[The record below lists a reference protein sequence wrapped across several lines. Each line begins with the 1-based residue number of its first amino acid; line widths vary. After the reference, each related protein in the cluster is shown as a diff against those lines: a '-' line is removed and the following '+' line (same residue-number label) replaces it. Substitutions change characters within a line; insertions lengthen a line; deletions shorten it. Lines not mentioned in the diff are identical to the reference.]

1 MKAQKYKVILASASP
16 RRKEIL
22 AKTGIEFEVHVSD
35 CDENI
40 DEKQPD
46 KLVMKLSELKARD
59 VASKNPDAIIIGS
72 DTVVAHKRHIMGKPA
87 DRAEAIS
94 MIKSF
99 AGDIHQVYTGVTIII
114 PNEKTYTYNVCTDVH
129 VLPMTD
135 EEIER
140 IKNLPDD
147 ATTLKN
153 EAKEIAGHLK
163 DLTDDPKRLF
173 SGVFQVF
180 GKAMINTA
188 LSKYVT
194 PFVCEALMPKYLRL
208 PQAER
213 ELHRAVIPDGI
224 RQNDLA
230 GGDL

>member
-1 MKAQKYKVILASASP
+1 MFDRVLKIIGKIETKRDKMKAQKYKVILASASP

-22 AKTGIEFEVHVSD
+22 GKTGIDFEVQVSD

-59 VASKNPDAIIIGS
+59 VAAKNPDAIIIGS
-72 DTVVAHKRHIMGKPA
+72 DTVVAHKGHIMGKPA

-114 PNEKTYTYNVCTDVH
+114 PNEKTYTYNICTDVH
-129 VLPMTD
+129 VLQMTD

-140 IKNLPDD
+140 YVDTGEPMDKAGAYAIQGLFAPFISKIDGDYYNVVGLPISSVYGI
-147 ATTLKN
+147 LK
-153 EAKEIAGHLK
+153 
-163 DLTDDPKRLF
+163 
-173 SGVFQVF
+173 
-180 GKAMINTA
+180 M
-188 LSKYVT
+188 Y
-194 PFVCEALMPKYLRL
+194 M
-208 PQAER
+208 
-213 ELHRAVIPDGI
+213 
-224 RQNDLA
+224 
-230 GGDL
+230 

>member
-1 MKAQKYKVILASASP
+1 MFDRVLKIIGKIETKRDKMKAQKYKVILASASP

-22 AKTGIEFEVHVSD
+22 GKTGIDFEVQVSD

-72 DTVVAHKRHIMGKPA
+72 DTVVAHKGHIMGKPA

-129 VLPMTD
+129 VLQMTD

-140 IKNLPDD
+140 YVDTGEPMDKAGAYAIQGLFAPFISKIDGDYYNVVGLPISSVYGI
-147 ATTLKN
+147 LK
-153 EAKEIAGHLK
+153 
-163 DLTDDPKRLF
+163 
-173 SGVFQVF
+173 
-180 GKAMINTA
+180 M
-188 LSKYVT
+188 Y
-194 PFVCEALMPKYLRL
+194 M
-208 PQAER
+208 
-213 ELHRAVIPDGI
+213 
-224 RQNDLA
+224 
-230 GGDL
+230 

>member
-1 MKAQKYKVILASASP
+1 MFDRVLKIIEKIEPKRDKMKAQKYKVILASASP

-22 AKTGIEFEVHVSD
+22 GKTGIDFEVHVSD

-59 VASKNPDAIIIGS
+59 IASKNPDAIIIGS
-72 DTVVAHKRHIMGKPA
+72 DTVVAHKGHLMGKPA

-135 EEIER
+135 EEIEHYVDTGEPMDKAGAYA
-140 IKNLPDD
+140 IQGLFAPFISKIDGDYYNVVGLPISSVY
-147 ATTLKN
+147 AILK
-153 EAKEIAGHLK
+153 
-163 DLTDDPKRLF
+163 
-173 SGVFQVF
+173 
-180 GKAMINTA
+180 
-188 LSKYVT
+188 KY
-194 PFVCEALMPKYLRL
+194 
-208 PQAER
+208 
-213 ELHRAVIPDGI
+213 I
-224 RQNDLA
+224 
-230 GGDL
+230 

>member
-1 MKAQKYKVILASASP
+1 MFDRVLKIIGKIETKRDKMKAQKYKVILASASP

-22 AKTGIEFEVHVSD
+22 GKTCIDFEVQVSD

-72 DTVVAHKRHIMGKPA
+72 DTVVAHKGHIMGKPA

-114 PNEKTYTYNVCTDVH
+114 PNEKTYTYNICTDVH
-129 VLPMTD
+129 VLQMTD

-140 IKNLPDD
+140 YVDTGEPMDKAGAYAIQGLFAPFISKIDGDYYNVVGLPISSVY
-147 ATTLKN
+147 AILK
-153 EAKEIAGHLK
+153 
-163 DLTDDPKRLF
+163 
-173 SGVFQVF
+173 
-180 GKAMINTA
+180 
-188 LSKYVT
+188 KY
-194 PFVCEALMPKYLRL
+194 
-208 PQAER
+208 
-213 ELHRAVIPDGI
+213 I
-224 RQNDLA
+224 
-230 GGDL
+230 

>member
-1 MKAQKYKVILASASP
+1 VLKIIGKIETKRVKMKAQKYKVILASASP

-22 AKTGIEFEVHVSD
+22 GKTDIDFEVQVSD

-72 DTVVAHKRHIMGKPA
+72 DTVVAHKGHIMGKPA

-114 PNEKTYTYNVCTDVH
+114 PNEKTYTYNICTDVH
-129 VLPMTD
+129 VLQMTD

-140 IKNLPDD
+140 YVDTGEPMDKAGAYAIQGLFAPFISKIDGDYYNVVGLPISSVYGI
-147 ATTLKN
+147 LK
-153 EAKEIAGHLK
+153 
-163 DLTDDPKRLF
+163 
-173 SGVFQVF
+173 
-180 GKAMINTA
+180 M
-188 LSKYVT
+188 Y
-194 PFVCEALMPKYLRL
+194 M
-208 PQAER
+208 
-213 ELHRAVIPDGI
+213 
-224 RQNDLA
+224 
-230 GGDL
+230 

>member
-1 MKAQKYKVILASASP
+1 MFDRVLKIIGKIETKRDKMKAQKYKVILASASP

-22 AKTGIEFEVHVSD
+22 GKTGIDFEVQVSD

-72 DTVVAHKRHIMGKPA
+72 DTVVAHKGHIMGKPA

-114 PNEKTYTYNVCTDVH
+114 PNEKTYTYNICTDVH
-129 VLPMTD
+129 VLQMTD

-140 IKNLPDD
+140 YVDTGEPMDKAGAYAIQGLFAPFISKIDGDYYNVVGLPISSVY
-147 ATTLKN
+147 AILK
-153 EAKEIAGHLK
+153 
-163 DLTDDPKRLF
+163 
-173 SGVFQVF
+173 
-180 GKAMINTA
+180 
-188 LSKYVT
+188 KY
-194 PFVCEALMPKYLRL
+194 
-208 PQAER
+208 
-213 ELHRAVIPDGI
+213 I
-224 RQNDLA
+224 
-230 GGDL
+230 

>member
-1 MKAQKYKVILASASP
+1 MLKIIGKIETKRDKMKAQKYKVILASASP

-22 AKTGIEFEVHVSD
+22 GKTGIDFEVQVSD

-72 DTVVAHKRHIMGKPA
+72 DTVVAHKGHIMGKPA

-129 VLPMTD
+129 VLQMTD

-140 IKNLPDD
+140 YVDTGEPMDKAGAYAIQGLFAPFISKIDGDYYNVVGLPISSVYGI
-147 ATTLKN
+147 LK
-153 EAKEIAGHLK
+153 
-163 DLTDDPKRLF
+163 
-173 SGVFQVF
+173 
-180 GKAMINTA
+180 M
-188 LSKYVT
+188 Y
-194 PFVCEALMPKYLRL
+194 M
-208 PQAER
+208 
-213 ELHRAVIPDGI
+213 
-224 RQNDLA
+224 
-230 GGDL
+230 

>member
-1 MKAQKYKVILASASP
+1 LFDRVLKIIKKIETKRNKMKAQKYKVILASASP

-22 AKTGIEFEVHVSD
+22 GKTGIDFEVQVSD

-72 DTVVAHKRHIMGKPA
+72 DTVVAHKGHIMGKPA

-129 VLPMTD
+129 VLQMTD

-140 IKNLPDD
+140 YVDTGEPMDKAGAYAIQGLFAPFISKIDGDYYNVVGLPVSSVYEI
-147 ATTLKN
+147 LK
-153 EAKEIAGHLK
+153 LY
-163 DLTDDPKRLF
+163 
-173 SGVFQVF
+173 
-180 GKAMINTA
+180 M
-188 LSKYVT
+188 
-194 PFVCEALMPKYLRL
+194 
-208 PQAER
+208 
-213 ELHRAVIPDGI
+213 
-224 RQNDLA
+224 
-230 GGDL
+230 

>member
-1 MKAQKYKVILASASP
+1 MFDRVLKIIEKIETKRDKMKAQKYKVILASASP

-22 AKTGIEFEVHVSD
+22 GKTGIDFEVQVSD

-59 VASKNPDAIIIGS
+59 VAAKNSDAIIIGS
-72 DTVVAHKRHIMGKPA
+72 DTVVAHKGHIMGKPA

-99 AGDIHQVYTGVTIII
+99 AGDIHQVYTGVTIIV

-140 IKNLPDD
+140 YVDTGEPMDKAGAYAIQGLFAPFISKIDGDYYNVVGLPISSVY
-147 ATTLKN
+147 AIMK
-153 EAKEIAGHLK
+153 
-163 DLTDDPKRLF
+163 
-173 SGVFQVF
+173 
-180 GKAMINTA
+180 
-188 LSKYVT
+188 KY
-194 PFVCEALMPKYLRL
+194 
-208 PQAER
+208 
-213 ELHRAVIPDGI
+213 I
-224 RQNDLA
+224 
-230 GGDL
+230 

>member
-1 MKAQKYKVILASASP
+1 MFDRVLKIIEKIETKKDKMKAQKYKVILASASP

-22 AKTGIEFEVHVSD
+22 AKTGIDFEVQVSD

-40 DEKQPD
+40 DEKEPD

-72 DTVVAHKRHIMGKPA
+72 DTVVAHKGHLMGKPA

-140 IKNLPDD
+140 YVDTGEPMDKAGAYAIQGLFAPFISKIDGDYYNVVGLPISSVY
-147 ATTLKN
+147 AILK
-153 EAKEIAGHLK
+153 
-163 DLTDDPKRLF
+163 
-173 SGVFQVF
+173 
-180 GKAMINTA
+180 
-188 LSKYVT
+188 KY
-194 PFVCEALMPKYLRL
+194 
-208 PQAER
+208 
-213 ELHRAVIPDGI
+213 I
-224 RQNDLA
+224 
-230 GGDL
+230 

>member
-1 MKAQKYKVILASASP
+1 MLKIIGKIETKRDKMKAQKYKVILASASP

-22 AKTGIEFEVHVSD
+22 GKTGIDFEVQVSD

-59 VASKNPDAIIIGS
+59 VAAKNPDAIIIGS
-72 DTVVAHKRHIMGKPA
+72 DTVVAHKGHIMGKPA

-129 VLPMTD
+129 VLQMTD

-140 IKNLPDD
+140 YVDTGEPMDKAGAYAIQGLFAPFISKIDGDYYNVVGLPISSVYGI
-147 ATTLKN
+147 LK
-153 EAKEIAGHLK
+153 
-163 DLTDDPKRLF
+163 
-173 SGVFQVF
+173 
-180 GKAMINTA
+180 M
-188 LSKYVT
+188 Y
-194 PFVCEALMPKYLRL
+194 M
-208 PQAER
+208 
-213 ELHRAVIPDGI
+213 
-224 RQNDLA
+224 
-230 GGDL
+230 

>member
-1 MKAQKYKVILASASP
+1 LFDRVLKIIGKIETKRDKMKAQKYKVILASASP

-22 AKTGIEFEVHVSD
+22 GKTGIDFEVQVSD

-72 DTVVAHKRHIMGKPA
+72 DTVVAHKGHIMGKPA

-129 VLPMTD
+129 VLQMTD

-140 IKNLPDD
+140 YVDTGEPMDKAGAYAIQGLFAPFISKIDGDYYNVVGLPISSVYGI
-147 ATTLKN
+147 LK
-153 EAKEIAGHLK
+153 
-163 DLTDDPKRLF
+163 
-173 SGVFQVF
+173 
-180 GKAMINTA
+180 M
-188 LSKYVT
+188 Y
-194 PFVCEALMPKYLRL
+194 M
-208 PQAER
+208 
-213 ELHRAVIPDGI
+213 
-224 RQNDLA
+224 
-230 GGDL
+230 

>member
-22 AKTGIEFEVHVSD
+22 GKTGIDFEVQVSD

-72 DTVVAHKRHIMGKPA
+72 DTVVAHKGHIMGKPA

-129 VLPMTD
+129 VLQMTD

-140 IKNLPDD
+140 YVDTGEPMDKAGAYAIQGLFAPFISKIDGDYYNVVGLPISSVYGI
-147 ATTLKN
+147 LK
-153 EAKEIAGHLK
+153 
-163 DLTDDPKRLF
+163 
-173 SGVFQVF
+173 
-180 GKAMINTA
+180 M
-188 LSKYVT
+188 Y
-194 PFVCEALMPKYLRL
+194 M
-208 PQAER
+208 
-213 ELHRAVIPDGI
+213 
-224 RQNDLA
+224 
-230 GGDL
+230 

>member
-1 MKAQKYKVILASASP
+1 MLKIIGKIETKRDKMKAQKYKVILASASP

-22 AKTGIEFEVHVSD
+22 GKTGIDFEVQVSD

-72 DTVVAHKRHIMGKPA
+72 DTVVAHKGHIMGKPA

-114 PNEKTYTYNVCTDVH
+114 PNEKTYTYNICTDVH
-129 VLPMTD
+129 VLQMTD

-140 IKNLPDD
+140 YVDTGEPMDKAGAYAIQGLFAPFISKIDGDYYNVVGLPISSVY
-147 ATTLKN
+147 AILK
-153 EAKEIAGHLK
+153 
-163 DLTDDPKRLF
+163 
-173 SGVFQVF
+173 
-180 GKAMINTA
+180 
-188 LSKYVT
+188 KY
-194 PFVCEALMPKYLRL
+194 
-208 PQAER
+208 
-213 ELHRAVIPDGI
+213 I
-224 RQNDLA
+224 
-230 GGDL
+230 

>member
-1 MKAQKYKVILASASP
+1 MLKIIGKIETKRDKMKAQKYKVILASASP

-22 AKTGIEFEVHVSD
+22 GKTGIDFEVQVSD

-72 DTVVAHKRHIMGKPA
+72 DTVVAHKGHIMGKPA

-129 VLPMTD
+129 VLQMTD

-140 IKNLPDD
+140 YVDTGEPMDKAGAYAIQGLFAPFISKIDGDYYNVVGLPVSSVYEI
-147 ATTLKN
+147 LK
-153 EAKEIAGHLK
+153 LY
-163 DLTDDPKRLF
+163 
-173 SGVFQVF
+173 
-180 GKAMINTA
+180 M
-188 LSKYVT
+188 
-194 PFVCEALMPKYLRL
+194 
-208 PQAER
+208 
-213 ELHRAVIPDGI
+213 
-224 RQNDLA
+224 
-230 GGDL
+230 

>member
-1 MKAQKYKVILASASP
+1 MKTQKYKVILASASP

-22 AKTGIEFEVHVSD
+22 AKTGIDFEVQVSD
-35 CDENI
+35 CDENT

-59 VASKNPDAIIIGS
+59 VAAKNPDAIIIGS
-72 DTVVAHKRHIMGKPA
+72 DTVVAHKGHIMGKPA

-99 AGDIHQVYTGVTIII
+99 AGDIHQVYTGVTIIV

-140 IKNLPDD
+140 YVDTGEPMDKAGAYAIQGLFAPFISKIDGDYYNVVGLPVSSVYEI
-147 ATTLKN
+147 LK
-153 EAKEIAGHLK
+153 LY
-163 DLTDDPKRLF
+163 
-173 SGVFQVF
+173 
-180 GKAMINTA
+180 M
-188 LSKYVT
+188 
-194 PFVCEALMPKYLRL
+194 
-208 PQAER
+208 
-213 ELHRAVIPDGI
+213 
-224 RQNDLA
+224 
-230 GGDL
+230 

>member
-1 MKAQKYKVILASASP
+1 MLKIIGKIETKKDKMKAQKYKVILASASP

-22 AKTGIEFEVHVSD
+22 GKTGIDFEVQVSD

-59 VASKNPDAIIIGS
+59 VAAKNPDAIIIGS
-72 DTVVAHKRHIMGKPA
+72 DTVVAHKGHIMGKPA

-114 PNEKTYTYNVCTDVH
+114 PNEKTYTYNICTDVH
-129 VLPMTD
+129 VLQMTD

-140 IKNLPDD
+140 YVDTGEPMDKAGAYAIQGLFAPFISKIDGDYYNVVGLPISSVYGI
-147 ATTLKN
+147 LK
-153 EAKEIAGHLK
+153 
-163 DLTDDPKRLF
+163 
-173 SGVFQVF
+173 
-180 GKAMINTA
+180 M
-188 LSKYVT
+188 Y
-194 PFVCEALMPKYLRL
+194 M
-208 PQAER
+208 
-213 ELHRAVIPDGI
+213 
-224 RQNDLA
+224 
-230 GGDL
+230 

>member
-1 MKAQKYKVILASASP
+1 MFDRVLKIIEKIETKRDKMKAQKYKVILASASP

-22 AKTGIEFEVHVSD
+22 GKTGIDFEVQVSD

-59 VASKNPDAIIIGS
+59 VATKNSDAIIIGS
-72 DTVVAHKRHIMGKPA
+72 DTVVAHKGHIMGKPA

-99 AGDIHQVYTGVTIII
+99 AGDIHQVYTGVTIIV

-140 IKNLPDD
+140 YVDTGEPMDKAGAYAIQGLFAPFISKIDGDYYNVVGLPISSVY
-147 ATTLKN
+147 AIMK
-153 EAKEIAGHLK
+153 
-163 DLTDDPKRLF
+163 
-173 SGVFQVF
+173 
-180 GKAMINTA
+180 
-188 LSKYVT
+188 KY
-194 PFVCEALMPKYLRL
+194 
-208 PQAER
+208 
-213 ELHRAVIPDGI
+213 I
-224 RQNDLA
+224 
-230 GGDL
+230 